1 MNEPL
6 QILKWDYV
14 LGHDP
19 EKIPQLTF
27 KPSPEFI
34 SMAKLN
40 NNNLYVNIEGS
51 GNRIID
57 RGNFKAVVD
66 KSTAIVGHDGVVSSC
81 NIAQGC
87 QNDYS
92 TTTLLYTLTI
102 PLASYD
108 DKLSGGTFTLM
119 PERIIKPKKKKKEV
133 VAEPEVAEPE
143 VAEPEVDEPKVDE
156 SESGLTATP
165 GTPDKPEPGLATLPL
180 VLIGSIMVTAAALTV
195 FLIRR

>member
-6 QILKWDYV
+6 KILKWDYV
-14 LGHDP
+14 LGHDS

-40 NNNLYVNIEGS
+40 NNNLYVNIADS
-51 GNRIID
+51 GNKILD
-57 RGNFKAVVD
+57 TGNFKASVD
-66 KSTAIVGHDGVVSSC
+66 KSTDIVDSDGVVNSC
-81 NIAQGC
+81 NISQGC

-102 PLASYD
+102 PLACYD
-108 DKLSGGTFTLM
+108 EKLSGGTFTLM
-119 PERIIKPKKKKKEV
+119 PEVIKKPVKEKKPEKPEKE
-133 VAEPEVAEPE
+133 
-143 VAEPEVDEPKVDE
+143 K
-156 SESGLTATP
+156 SENEKP
-165 GTPDKPEPGLATLPL
+165 VNDKPPEKKPSPDNPDHGLATLPL
-180 VLIGSIMVTAAALTV
+180 VLIGSIMVTGAALAV

>member
-6 QILKWDYV
+6 KILKWDYV
-14 LGHDP
+14 LGHDS

-51 GNRIID
+51 GNRILD
-57 RGNFKAVVD
+57 TGNFKAVVD
-66 KSTAIVGHDGVVSSC
+66 KSTDIVDSDGVVSSC
-81 NIAQGC
+81 DISQGC
-87 QNDYS
+87 LNDYS

-102 PLASYD
+102 PNVSYD

-119 PERIIKPKKKKKEV
+119 PEYVKKKEKKKEKKPEQRPVKHV
-133 VAEPEVAEPE
+133 VVVKPDNDKPLKE
-143 VAEPEVDEPKVDE
+143 K
-156 SESGLTATP
+156 
-165 GTPDKPEPGLATLPL
+165 TPDTKQGLATLPL
-180 VLIGSIMVTAAALTV
+180 VLIGSIMITGAALAV